1 MRVTVKFFTTLREI
15 TSKRE
20 EEMDLPNSITVEE
33 LLRLLSKKHGKRFM
47 DYVYDDRGK
56 VQPHL
61 QFLVNGRSTITLQD
75 LKTKLGDGDHI
86 AIVPP
91 VGGG

>member
-20 EEMDLPNSITVEE
+20 EEMDLPNSITVEG

-47 DYVYDDRGK
+47 DYVYDDRRK

-61 QFLVNGRSTITLQD
+61 QFLVNGRSTITLQG

>member
-47 DYVYDDRGK
+47 DYVYDDRRK

-61 QFLVNGRSTITLQD
+61 QFLVNGRSTITLQG